1 MPLKAKTS
9 IRFFNHVPVRAR
21 WCDDDKTWWYASTD
35 VIRALMDSKN
45 PRVYWN
51 TFKTRHPEL
60 SSFCRQ
66 LKLTAADGKQYE
78 TDCLNQAGINRL
90 LLLLPAKN
98 RVQFSEWIMGMADP
112 VDEQSKRNAYELFE
126 NSILDSAEPGTV
138 KSLQQIHA
146 FLFGGLYDFAG
157 HIRSQNIS
165 KGGFVFA
172 NCLFFDQIFRNIE
185 AMPDQTAEEIID
197 KYVEMNIAH
206 PFMEGNGRAT
216 RIWLDQLLKA
226 RIGKCID
233 WQQIEKKAYLA
244 AMEKSPYN
252 ASDIKQLLLPALTD
266 KTDDREVFMKGIDYS
281 YYYET
286 IDD

>member
-1 MPLKAKTS
+1 MMKAKTS

-35 VIRALMDSKN
+35 VIKALLQSKD
-45 PRVYWN
+45 PRRYWN

-98 RVQFSEWIMGMADP
+98 RNLFSDWIMGMADP

-226 RIGKCID
+226 KIGKYID

>member
-226 RIGKCID
+226 RIRKCID

-252 ASDIKQLLLPALTD
+252 ASDIKQLLLSALTD

-286 IDD
+286 IDE